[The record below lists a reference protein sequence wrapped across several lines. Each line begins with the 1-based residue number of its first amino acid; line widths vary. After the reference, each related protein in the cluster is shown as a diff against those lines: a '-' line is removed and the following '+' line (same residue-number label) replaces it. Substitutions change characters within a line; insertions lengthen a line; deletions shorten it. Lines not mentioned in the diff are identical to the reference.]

1 MKLIDDIKNLGNPID
16 WSEADKTL
24 FGIVIVLTQ
33 CLYYGLLASILEFIP
48 LLRDA
53 ANLNALHF
61 TRNFA
66 FGVALFWTVV
76 FFLMQRIRRSHPDV
90 RWPGILIIYLLGQPL
105 MVLAVMNGVHA
116 LVTGLLLASM
126 PVFGFVLFNNRHVLL
141 ATTLIWT
148 EVIAISTLVSMGL
161 LPDSPLFANLEE
173 GSRSPIWLIIQVII
187 GLPTVI
193 MVLLAVH
200 SLLQGLRS
208 RERKI
213 LELSRRDGL
222 TGIWNRRYLNELMAH
237 GFAVAHRSQTPLAVL
252 MVDLDHF
259 KRIND
264 THGHQAGDLVLQT
277 AAHTLQSSLRDIDH
291 VGRYGGEEFMVLLPF
306 CDADTAMIIAERCR
320 RAIASLKVDWEGTAI
335 PVTASIGVS
344 AMPAQMPVPDVTLL
358 SSAAD
363 RALYEA
369 KSAGRNRIVFS
380 AAA

>member
-1 MKLIDDIKNLGNPID
+1 MKLIDDIKKLGNPID
-16 WSEADKTL
+16 WSEAEKTQ
-24 FGIVIVLTQ
+24 FAIGIVLAQ
-33 CLYYGLLASILEFIP
+33 CLYYGMLATLLEYVP
-48 LLRDA
+48 LVNHA
-53 ANLNALHF
+53 ADLGSLHF

-66 FGVALFWTVV
+66 FAAALFWAAV
-76 FFLMQRIRRSHPDV
+76 FFVMQRIRQTHPNL
-90 RWPGILIIYLLGQPL
+90 RWPGILVIYLLGQPL

-126 PVFGFVLFNNRHVLL
+126 PVLGFVLFNNRHVML
-141 ATTLIWT
+141 TTALIWI
-148 EVIAISTLVSMGL
+148 EIIVISMLVSMGL

-173 GSRSPIWLIIQVII
+173 GSRSPVWLIIQVII

-193 MVLLAVH
+193 IVLLAVH
-200 SLLQGLRS
+200 SLLHGLRS
-208 RERKI
+208 REQKI

-222 TGIWNRRYLNELMAH
+222 TGVWNRRYLNELMTH

-320 RAIASLKVDWEGTAI
+320 RAIASLQVDWEGRAI

-344 AMPAQMPVPDVTLL
+344 AMPAQMPVGDITLL